1 MTDLDPMDTGA
12 LHTAQGAADGR
23 ISSLVDFLYPAP
35 ARRNVPSI
43 LRWWE
48 KRRLPY
54 NLILG
59 STGALTTGVVVF
71 FATIPPLGIPPPGVE
86 LLVPIAAFGAM
97 ANVCYTFGS
106 IVEIVVHKM
115 WGRGVLPVGPALY
128 RIGLT
133 FSVGLA
139 LVPALLILVI
149 WVVRVLAVAVG

>member
-1 MTDLDPMDTGA
+1 MTDLDRIDTGA
-12 LHTAQGAADGR
+12 VPMARDATDGR

-54 NLILG
+54 NLIVG
-59 STGALTTGVVVF
+59 SVGALATGVVIF
-71 FATIPPLGIPPPGVE
+71 FATIPPLGTPPPGIE
-86 LLVPIAAFGAM
+86 ILVPIAAFGVM

-106 IVEIVVHKM
+106 VVEIVAHKM
-115 WGRGVLPVGPALY
+115 WGRDVLPVGPALY

-139 LVPALLILVI
+139 LLPAVLILVI
-149 WVVRVLAVAVG
+149 WVLRVLAVAVG

>member
-1 MTDLDPMDTGA
+1 MGRGRGGGINFAIQSRLLDERRSGA
-12 LHTAQGAADGR
+12 IVT
-23 ISSLVDFLYPAP
+23 
-35 ARRNVPSI
+35 
-43 LRWWE
+43 WWE

-71 FATIPPLGIPPPGVE
+71 FATIPPLGIPFPGVE
-86 LLVPIAAFGAM
+86 LLVPIAAFGVM

-139 LVPALLILVI
+139 LVPALLMLVI

>member
-1 MTDLDPMDTGA
+1 MTDLDRIDTEAFPMGRGA
-12 LHTAQGAADGR
+12 TDGR

-54 NLILG
+54 NLIVG
-59 STGALTTGVVVF
+59 SAGALTTGVVVF
-71 FATIPPLGIPPPGVE
+71 FATIPPLGIPPPGLE
-86 LLVPIAAFGAM
+86 LLVPIAAFGVM

-106 IVEIVVHKM
+106 IVEIVVHKL

-149 WVVRVLAVAVG
+149 WVVRVVAVAVG